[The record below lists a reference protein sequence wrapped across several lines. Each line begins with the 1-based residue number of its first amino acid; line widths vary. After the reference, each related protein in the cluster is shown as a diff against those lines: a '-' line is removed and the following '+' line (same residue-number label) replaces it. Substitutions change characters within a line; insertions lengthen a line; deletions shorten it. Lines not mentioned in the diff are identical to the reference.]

1 MFSKKVEEFDDLKQT
16 LAVKD
21 KTIHSL
27 QLEKADLS
35 DYKSKYTRESQQR
48 EELYQQYSS
57 LNDQLEVQ
65 ASENRERIAGIL
77 QEKDELIQENRELNK
92 QLSEAEDEIALLKQQ
107 IEEVRNGA

>member
-35 DYKSKYTRESQQR
+35 DYKTKYARES
-48 EELYQQYSS
+48 
-57 LNDQLEVQ
+57 
-65 ASENRERIAGIL
+65 
-77 QEKDELIQENRELNK
+77 
-92 QLSEAEDEIALLKQQ
+92 
-107 IEEVRNGA
+107 